1 VTQLEAFEEPEGIF
15 GDPRRVLFEIYK
27 HLEVG
32 LLTTAENIA
41 GPQANLCHM
50 TLIMWHVR
58 RHESNEKDNKK
69 LIYMSFEVMF
79 EKDTVIR
86 LLTDGCTNQV
96 RFTRQLLDA

>member
-1 VTQLEAFEEPEGIF
+1 MTQLEAFEEPEGIF

-50 TLIMWHVR
+50 TLIM
-58 RHESNEKDNKK
+58 
-69 LIYMSFEVMF
+69 
-79 EKDTVIR
+79 
-86 LLTDGCTNQV
+86 
-96 RFTRQLLDA
+96 